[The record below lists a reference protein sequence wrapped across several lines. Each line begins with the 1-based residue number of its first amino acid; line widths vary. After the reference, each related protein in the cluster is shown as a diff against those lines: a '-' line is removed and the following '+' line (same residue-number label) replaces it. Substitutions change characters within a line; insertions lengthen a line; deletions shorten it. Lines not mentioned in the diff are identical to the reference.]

1 MILLVLQLLPKDINL
16 HVHGLQASLIPGAV
30 LSLPLHQVVM
40 INDQLLDLPLQPLV
54 LMLQLHVLL
63 GLPCYLLMAAFHLLL
78 GLLVASREDQVLLS
92 GSRELGG
99 EIPGRRR

>member
-1 MILLVLQLLPKDINL
+1 VL
-16 HVHGLQASLIPGAV
+16 
-30 LSLPLHQVVM
+30 M

-63 GLPCYLLMAAFHLLL
+63 GLPCYLLMAPLHLLL

-92 GSRELGG
+92 GSRELRG
-99 EIPGRRR
+99 EIPGRRG